1 MKKLLLILV
10 ISLTCSSIYAQ
21 TKASQASL
29 QAPKNNSL
37 IEYYIKANQPSL
49 PVYSNGEA
57 YGYYI
62 DEIPGA
68 VSYEWSI
75 VSNGGVRLWLVDW
88 DDKAVDLTF
97 SYQGYCTL
105 TCTVTMSDN
114 SVQVYTSDIGASDD
128 Y

>member
-10 ISLTCSSIYAQ
+10 ISLTCSTIYAQ
-21 TKASQASL
+21 TKTSPAGVQLASSNTLTQ
-29 QAPKNNSL
+29 
-37 IEYYIKANQPSL
+37 YYIKANQPSF

-75 VSNGGVRLWLVDW
+75 VGHNVVLWLSMW

-114 SVQVYTSDIGASDD
+114 SVQVYNSDIGASDD

>member
-1 MKKLLLILV
+1 MKKLLLVLFL
-10 ISLTCSSIYAQ
+10 SFACSTIYAQ
-21 TKASQASL
+21 TKTKEASL
-29 QAPKNNSL
+29 VAPSKNAATV
-37 IEYYIKANQPSL
+37 YYIKANQPSY

-75 VSNGGVRLWLVDW
+75 VGNGVRLWLVDW
-88 DDKAVDLTF
+88 DSKAVDLTF

>member
-1 MKKLLLILV
+1 MKKLLLVLF
-10 ISLTCSSIYAQ
+10 ISLICSSIYAQ
-21 TKASQASL
+21 AKTNQVRPQVPTSTA
-29 QAPKNNSL
+29 L
-37 IEYYIKANQPSL
+37 IDYYIKANQPSS

-57 YGYYI
+57 YGYYM
-62 DEIPGA
+62 DAIPGA

-114 SVQVYTSDIGASDD
+114 SVVVYTSDIGASDD

>member
-1 MKKLLLILV
+1 MKKLLLALF
-10 ISLTCSSIYAQ
+10 ISLSCSSIYAQ
-21 TKASQASL
+21 KKNSQISP
-29 QAPKNNSL
+29 QAPASNTL
-37 IEYYIKANQPSL
+37 IEYYIKANQPSS
-49 PVYSNGEA
+49 PVYSNGDS

-62 DEIPGA
+62 DNIPGA

-114 SVQVYTSDIGASDD
+114 SVVVYTSDIGASDD